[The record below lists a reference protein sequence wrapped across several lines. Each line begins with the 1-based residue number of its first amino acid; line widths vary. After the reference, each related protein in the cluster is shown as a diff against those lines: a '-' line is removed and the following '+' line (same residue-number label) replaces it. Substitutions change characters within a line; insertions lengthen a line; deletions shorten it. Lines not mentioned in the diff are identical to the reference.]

1 MFLKFAKKI
10 FGSANDRFINKLQTQ
25 VDSIN
30 KLEKEYEKLTNQ
42 ELKNKTKDFKA
53 RLKQKESLDTIL
65 IEAFATVREAAKRTL
80 NQRHFDVQLIGGI
93 VLHKGMVAEMKT
105 GEGKTLVST
114 LPAYLNSLENKGV
127 HIVTVNDYLA
137 KRDSEWMGEIYKF
150 LDISVGC
157 ITSGIE
163 DKERNDA
170 YNCDITYGTNNEFG
184 FDYLRDNMK
193 YSKDTLVQKKH
204 NFAIVDEV
212 DNILIDEARTPLIIS
227 GPTEDTSSLYSKIN
241 QFIPQLKDVDYE
253 KDEKSKS
260 VNLTNKGVESIE
272 KILKEQKLLKNNN
285 LFDSEN
291 IVILHHINQ
300 ALRAHKLFEKDTDYI
315 VKNNQVIIIDE
326 FTGRMMEGRRFSE
339 GLHQALEAKES
350 VNIQN
355 ENQTLASTSFQN
367 YFRLYPKLAGMTG
380 TAMTEAPELLDIY
393 NLQVIEIPTNKKCI
407 RIDQDDEIYRTNQE
421 KYNAIVSQIAECKKK
436 NQPVLVGT
444 VSIEKSEEL
453 SKILKK
459 NKIEH
464 KILNAKYHEQE
475 AYIIA
480 QAGQKGSVT
489 IATNMAGRGTDI
501 QLGGNFDMQIKK
513 IEIEDKKKLN
523 EKSVNKIK
531 EEIENAKK
539 TVIEARGLFVLGTE
553 RHESRRID
561 NQLRGRCGRQGDI
574 GESKFYIS
582 LEDDLM
588 RIFGSE
594 KIDSMLKTLG
604 LKEGEAIA
612 HRWINKALEKA
623 QQKVE
628 ARNYDIR
635 KSLLKF
641 DDVMNDQRKV
651 IYNQRTKIMESDD
664 IKDFIKNMKIDTLDN
679 IVLKNIPK
687 DSYFEQWNLS
697 NLEKEIKEIFG
708 IKKDFKKIAKKEGV
722 ADEEIKKIILNE
734 IEKADKDRE
743 KEIGSKNFR
752 TVEKSFLL
760 QIIDHSWKDHLL
772 FLDYLKQGIS
782 LRAYGQKDPLNEYK
796 REAFA
801 LFENM
806 LLNIKRNI
814 SKILSNIQFEQE
826 RERTEEDVYKDQKL
840 EKASDKT
847 PSQFAP
853 DLDQKAK
860 IAAKEFPDEVKKQ
873 ASEAK
878 DENCLLNFYPKNKIP
893 RNTRCNSTGLKY
905 KNCCGKIS

>member
-10 FGSANDRFINKLQTQ
+10 FGSANDRFISKLQKQTE
-25 VDSIN
+25 DIN
-30 KLEKEYEKLTNQ
+30 KLEKDYEKLTNH
-42 ELKNKTKDFKA
+42 ELKNKTKEFKLK
-53 RLKQKESLDTIL
+53 LKQNKTLDSIL

-93 VLHKGMVAEMKT
+93 VLHKGMIAEMKT
-105 GEGKTLVST
+105 GEGKTLAST

-137 KRDSEWMGEIYKF
+137 KRDSEWMGEIYK
-150 LDISVGC
+150 LLGLSVGC
-157 ITSGIE
+157 ITAGIE
-163 DKERNDA
+163 DKERKDA

-193 YSKDTLVQKKH
+193 YSIDTLVQKKH

-227 GPTEDTSSLYSKIN
+227 GPTEDTSNLYLKIN
-241 QFIPQLKDVDYE
+241 QLIPQLKSTEYE

-260 VNLTNKGVESIE
+260 VNLTDKGVEEIE
-272 KILKEQKLLKNNN
+272 KILKEKKLLKNNN

-291 IVILHHINQ
+291 IVVLHHINQ

-315 VKNNQVIIIDE
+315 VRNNQVIIIDE

-393 NLQVIEIPTNKKCI
+393 NLQVIEIPTNEECI
-407 RIDQDDEIYRTNQE
+407 RVDKDDEIYRTNQE
-421 KYNAIVSQIAECKKK
+421 KYKAIVSQIAECVKK

-444 VSIEKSEEL
+444 ISIEKSEEL

-480 QAGQKGSVT
+480 QTGQKGAVT

-501 QLGGNFDMQIKK
+501 QLGGNLDMQIKK
-513 IEIEDKKKLN
+513 IEIEDQKKLN
-523 EKSVNKIK
+523 EKDVNKIK
-531 EEIENAKK
+531 KEIEDAKK
-539 TVIEARGLFVLGTE
+539 IVIGAGGLFVLATE

-582 LEDDLM
+582 LGDDLM

-594 KIDSMLKTLG
+594 KIDSMLKSLG

-651 IYNQRTKIMESDD
+651 IYDQRTKIMESGD
-664 IKDFIKNMKIDTLDN
+664 IKDFIKIMKIDTLDN
-679 IVLKNIPK
+679 IVSKNIPK

-708 IKKDFKKIAKKEGV
+708 IKKDLKKIAKKDGV
-722 ADEEIKKIILNE
+722 ADLEIKKLVLDE
-734 IEKADKDRE
+734 IEKLDKDKE
-743 KEIGSKNFR
+743 KKIGGENLR

-814 SKILSNIQFEQE
+814 SKVLSNIQFEPQNE
-826 RERTEEDVYKDQKL
+826 ESQEDVYKDQKL
-840 EKASDKT
+840 EKEAVPEEEFSG
-847 PSQFAP
+847 A
-853 DLDQKAK
+853 LDIKAK
-860 IAAKEFPDEVKKQ
+860 LAAKQFPEEIKKQ
-873 ASEAK
+873 EAK
-878 DENCLLNFYPKNKIP
+878 DKNCLLNFYPKNKIP
-893 RNTRCNSTGLKY
+893 RNTRCQSTGLKY
-905 KNCCGKIS
+905 KNCCGKVS

>member
-10 FGSANDRFINKLQTQ
+10 FGSANDRFISKLQKQTE
-25 VDSIN
+25 DIN
-30 KLEKEYEKLTNQ
+30 KLEKDYEKLTNH
-42 ELKNKTKDFKA
+42 ELKNKTKEFKLK
-53 RLKQKESLDTIL
+53 LKQNKTLDSIL

-93 VLHKGMVAEMKT
+93 VLHKGMIAEMKT
-105 GEGKTLVST
+105 GEGKTLAST

-137 KRDSEWMGEIYKF
+137 KRDSEWMGEIYK
-150 LDISVGC
+150 LLGLSVGC
-157 ITSGIE
+157 ITAGIE
-163 DKERNDA
+163 DKERKDA

-193 YSKDTLVQKKH
+193 YSIDTLVQKKH

-227 GPTEDTSSLYSKIN
+227 GPTEDTSNLYLKIN
-241 QFIPQLKDVDYE
+241 QLIPQLKSTEYE

-260 VNLTNKGVESIE
+260 VNLTDKGVEEIE
-272 KILKEQKLLKNNN
+272 KILKEKKLLKNNN

-291 IVILHHINQ
+291 IVVLHHINQ

-315 VKNNQVIIIDE
+315 VRNNQVIIIDE

-393 NLQVIEIPTNKKCI
+393 NLQVIEIPTNEECI
-407 RIDQDDEIYRTNQE
+407 RVDKDDEIYRTNQE
-421 KYNAIVSQIAECKKK
+421 KYKAIVSQIAKCVKK

-444 VSIEKSEEL
+444 ISIEKSEEL

-480 QAGQKGSVT
+480 QTGQKGAVT

-501 QLGGNFDMQIKK
+501 QLGGNLDMQIKK
-513 IEIEDKKKLN
+513 IEIEDQKKLN
-523 EKSVNKIK
+523 EKDVNKIK
-531 EEIENAKK
+531 KEIEDAKK
-539 TVIEARGLFVLGTE
+539 IVIGAGGLFVLATE

-582 LEDDLM
+582 LGDDLM

-594 KIDSMLKTLG
+594 KINSMLKSLG

-651 IYNQRTKIMESDD
+651 IYDQRTKIMESGD
-664 IKDFIKNMKIDTLDN
+664 IKDFIKIMKIDTLDN
-679 IVLKNIPK
+679 IVSKNIPK

-708 IKKDFKKIAKKEGV
+708 INKDLKKIAKKDGV
-722 ADEEIKKIILNE
+722 ADLEIKKLILDE
-734 IEKADKDRE
+734 IEKLDKDKE
-743 KEIGSKNFR
+743 KKIGGENLR

-814 SKILSNIQFEQE
+814 SKVLSNIQFEPQNE
-826 RERTEEDVYKDQKL
+826 ESQEDVYKDQKL
-840 EKASDKT
+840 EKEAVPEEEFSG
-847 PSQFAP
+847 A
-853 DLDQKAK
+853 LDIKAK
-860 IAAKEFPDEVKKQ
+860 LAAKQFPEEIKKQ
-873 ASEAK
+873 EAK
-878 DENCLLNFYPKNKIP
+878 DKNCLLNFYPKNKIP
-893 RNTRCNSTGLKY
+893 RNTRCQSTGLKY
-905 KNCCGKIS
+905 KNCCGKVS

>member
-93 VLHKGMVAEMKT
+93 VLHKGMIAEMIT

-272 KILKEQKLLKNNN
+272 KILKEKKLLKNNN

-393 NLQVIEIPTNKKCI
+393 NLQVIEVPTNKICI

-436 NQPVLVGT
+436 INQ
-444 VSIEKSEEL
+444 S
-453 SKILKK
+453 
-459 NKIEH
+459 
-464 KILNAKYHEQE
+464 
-475 AYIIA
+475 
-480 QAGQKGSVT
+480 
-489 IATNMAGRGTDI
+489 
-501 QLGGNFDMQIKK
+501 
-513 IEIEDKKKLN
+513 
-523 EKSVNKIK
+523 
-531 EEIENAKK
+531 
-539 TVIEARGLFVLGTE
+539 
-553 RHESRRID
+553 
-561 NQLRGRCGRQGDI
+561 
-574 GESKFYIS
+574 
-582 LEDDLM
+582 
-588 RIFGSE
+588 
-594 KIDSMLKTLG
+594 
-604 LKEGEAIA
+604 
-612 HRWINKALEKA
+612 
-623 QQKVE
+623 
-628 ARNYDIR
+628 
-635 KSLLKF
+635 
-641 DDVMNDQRKV
+641 
-651 IYNQRTKIMESDD
+651 
-664 IKDFIKNMKIDTLDN
+664 
-679 IVLKNIPK
+679 
-687 DSYFEQWNLS
+687 
-697 NLEKEIKEIFG
+697 
-708 IKKDFKKIAKKEGV
+708 
-722 ADEEIKKIILNE
+722 
-734 IEKADKDRE
+734 
-743 KEIGSKNFR
+743 
-752 TVEKSFLL
+752 
-760 QIIDHSWKDHLL
+760 
-772 FLDYLKQGIS
+772 
-782 LRAYGQKDPLNEYK
+782 
-796 REAFA
+796 
-801 LFENM
+801 
-806 LLNIKRNI
+806 
-814 SKILSNIQFEQE
+814 
-826 RERTEEDVYKDQKL
+826 
-840 EKASDKT
+840 
-847 PSQFAP
+847 
-853 DLDQKAK
+853 
-860 IAAKEFPDEVKKQ
+860 
-873 ASEAK
+873 
-878 DENCLLNFYPKNKIP
+878 
-893 RNTRCNSTGLKY
+893 
-905 KNCCGKIS
+905 

>member
-10 FGSANDRFINKLQTQ
+10 FGSANDRFISKLQKQTE
-25 VDSIN
+25 DIN
-30 KLEKEYEKLTNQ
+30 KLEKDYEKLTNH
-42 ELKNKTKDFKA
+42 ELKNKTKEFKLK
-53 RLKQKESLDTIL
+53 LKQNKTLDSIL

-93 VLHKGMVAEMKT
+93 VLHKGMIAEMKT
-105 GEGKTLVST
+105 GEGKTLAST

-137 KRDSEWMGEIYKF
+137 KRDSEWMGEIYK
-150 LDISVGC
+150 LLGLSVGC
-157 ITSGIE
+157 ITAGIE
-163 DKERNDA
+163 DKERKDA

-193 YSKDTLVQKKH
+193 YSIDTLVQKKH

-227 GPTEDTSSLYSKIN
+227 GPTEDTSNLYLKIN
-241 QFIPQLKDVDYE
+241 QLIPQLKSTEYE

-260 VNLTNKGVESIE
+260 VNLTDKGVEEIE
-272 KILKEQKLLKNNN
+272 KILKEKKLLKNNN

-291 IVILHHINQ
+291 IVVLHHINQ

-315 VKNNQVIIIDE
+315 VRNNQVIIIDE

-393 NLQVIEIPTNKKCI
+393 NLQVIEIPTNEECI
-407 RIDQDDEIYRTNQE
+407 RVDKDDEIYRTNQE
-421 KYNAIVSQIAECKKK
+421 KYKAIVSQIAECVKK

-444 VSIEKSEEL
+444 ISIEKSEEL

-480 QAGQKGSVT
+480 QTGQKGAVT

-501 QLGGNFDMQIKK
+501 QLGGNLDMQIKK
-513 IEIEDKKKLN
+513 LEIEDQKKLN
-523 EKSVNKIK
+523 EKDVNKIK
-531 EEIENAKK
+531 KEIEDAKK
-539 TVIEARGLFVLGTE
+539 IVIGAGGLFVLATE

-594 KIDSMLKTLG
+594 KIDSMLKSLG

-651 IYNQRTKIMESDD
+651 IYDQRTKIMESGD
-664 IKDFIKNMKIDTLDN
+664 IKDFIKIMKIDTLDN
-679 IVLKNIPK
+679 IVSKNIPK

-708 IKKDFKKIAKKEGV
+708 IKKDLKKIAKKDGV
-722 ADEEIKKIILNE
+722 ADLEIKKLVLDE
-734 IEKADKDRE
+734 IEKLDKDKE
-743 KEIGSKNFR
+743 KKIGGENLR

-814 SKILSNIQFEQE
+814 SKVLSNIQFEPQNE
-826 RERTEEDVYKDQKL
+826 ESQEDVYKDQKL
-840 EKASDKT
+840 EKEAVPEEEFSG
-847 PSQFAP
+847 A
-853 DLDQKAK
+853 LDIKAK
-860 IAAKEFPDEVKKQ
+860 LAAKQFPEEIKKQ
-873 ASEAK
+873 EAK
-878 DENCLLNFYPKNKIP
+878 DKNCLLNFYPKNKIP
-893 RNTRCNSTGLKY
+893 RNTRCQSTGLKY
-905 KNCCGKIS
+905 KNCCGKVS

>member
-10 FGSANDRFINKLQTQ
+10 FGSANDRFISKLQKQTE
-25 VDSIN
+25 DIN
-30 KLEKEYEKLTNQ
+30 KLEKDYEKLTNH
-42 ELKNKTKDFKA
+42 ELKNKTKEFKLK
-53 RLKQKESLDTIL
+53 LKQNKTLDSIL

-93 VLHKGMVAEMKT
+93 VLHKGMIAEMKT
-105 GEGKTLVST
+105 GEGKTLAST

-137 KRDSEWMGEIYKF
+137 KRDSEWMGEIYK
-150 LDISVGC
+150 LLGLSVGC
-157 ITSGIE
+157 ITAGIE
-163 DKERNDA
+163 DKERKDA

-193 YSKDTLVQKKH
+193 YSIDTLVQKKH

-227 GPTEDTSSLYSKIN
+227 GPTEDTSNLYLKIN
-241 QFIPQLKDVDYE
+241 QLIPQLKSTEYE

-260 VNLTNKGVESIE
+260 VNLTDKGVEEIE
-272 KILKEQKLLKNNN
+272 KILKEKKLLKNNN

-291 IVILHHINQ
+291 IVVLHHINQ

-315 VKNNQVIIIDE
+315 VRNNQVIIIDE

-393 NLQVIEIPTNKKCI
+393 NLQVIEIPTNEECI
-407 RIDQDDEIYRTNQE
+407 RVDKDDEIYRTNQE
-421 KYNAIVSQIAECKKK
+421 KYKAIVSQIAECVKK

-444 VSIEKSEEL
+444 ISIEKSEEL

-480 QAGQKGSVT
+480 QTGQKGAVT

-501 QLGGNFDMQIKK
+501 QLGGNLDMQIKK
-513 IEIEDKKKLN
+513 IEIEDQKKLN
-523 EKSVNKIK
+523 EKDVNKIK
-531 EEIENAKK
+531 KEIEDAKK
-539 TVIEARGLFVLGTE
+539 IVIGAGGLFVLATE

-582 LEDDLM
+582 LGDDLM

-594 KIDSMLKTLG
+594 KIDSMLKSLG

-651 IYNQRTKIMESDD
+651 IYDQRTKIMESGD
-664 IKDFIKNMKIDTLDN
+664 IKDFIKIMKIDTLDN
-679 IVLKNIPK
+679 IVSKNIPK

-708 IKKDFKKIAKKEGV
+708 INKDLKKIAKKDGV
-722 ADEEIKKIILNE
+722 ADLEIKKLVLDE
-734 IEKADKDRE
+734 IEKLDKDKE
-743 KEIGSKNFR
+743 KKIGGENLR

-814 SKILSNIQFEQE
+814 SKVLSNIQFEPQNE
-826 RERTEEDVYKDQKL
+826 ESQEDVYKDQKL
-840 EKASDKT
+840 EKEAVPEEEFSG
-847 PSQFAP
+847 A
-853 DLDQKAK
+853 LDIKAK
-860 IAAKEFPDEVKKQ
+860 LAAKQFPEEIKKQ
-873 ASEAK
+873 EAK
-878 DENCLLNFYPKNKIP
+878 DKNCLLNFYPKNKIP
-893 RNTRCNSTGLKY
+893 RNTRCQSTGLKY
-905 KNCCGKIS
+905 KNCCGKVS

>member
-10 FGSANDRFINKLQTQ
+10 FGSANDRFISKLQKQTE
-25 VDSIN
+25 DIN
-30 KLEKEYEKLTNQ
+30 KLEKDYEKLTNH
-42 ELKNKTKDFKA
+42 ELKNKTKEFKLK
-53 RLKQKESLDTIL
+53 LKQNKTLDSIL

-93 VLHKGMVAEMKT
+93 VLHKGMIAEMKT
-105 GEGKTLVST
+105 GEGKTLAST

-137 KRDSEWMGEIYKF
+137 KRDSEWMGEIYK
-150 LDISVGC
+150 LLGLSVGC
-157 ITSGIE
+157 ITAGIE
-163 DKERNDA
+163 DKERKDA

-193 YSKDTLVQKKH
+193 YSIDTLVQKKH

-227 GPTEDTSSLYSKIN
+227 GPTEDTSNLYLKIN
-241 QFIPQLKDVDYE
+241 QLIPQLKSTEYE

-260 VNLTNKGVESIE
+260 VNLTDKGVEEIE
-272 KILKEQKLLKNNN
+272 KILKEKKLLKNNN

-291 IVILHHINQ
+291 IVVLHHINQ

-315 VKNNQVIIIDE
+315 VRNNQVIIIDE

-393 NLQVIEIPTNKKCI
+393 NLQVIEIPTNEECI
-407 RIDQDDEIYRTNQE
+407 RVDKDDEIYRTNQE
-421 KYNAIVSQIAECKKK
+421 KYKAIVSQIAECVKK

-444 VSIEKSEEL
+444 ISIEKSEEL

-480 QAGQKGSVT
+480 QTGQKGAVT

-501 QLGGNFDMQIKK
+501 QLGGNLDMQIKK
-513 IEIEDKKKLN
+513 LEIEDQKKLN
-523 EKSVNKIK
+523 EKDVNKIK
-531 EEIENAKK
+531 KEIEDAKK
-539 TVIEARGLFVLGTE
+539 IVIGAGGLFVLATE

-594 KIDSMLKTLG
+594 KINSMLKSLG

-651 IYNQRTKIMESDD
+651 IYDQRTKIMESGD
-664 IKDFIKNMKIDTLDN
+664 IKDFIKIMKIDTLDN
-679 IVLKNIPK
+679 IVSKNIPK

-708 IKKDFKKIAKKEGV
+708 IKKDLKKIAKKDGV
-722 ADEEIKKIILNE
+722 ADLEIKKLILDE
-734 IEKADKDRE
+734 IEKLDKDKE
-743 KEIGSKNFR
+743 KKIGSESFR

-814 SKILSNIQFEQE
+814 SKVLSNIQFEQE
-826 RERTEEDVYKDQKL
+826 SEEMQEDIYKDQKL
-840 EKASDKT
+840 EKNSGEERRSFIT
-847 PSQFAP
+847 G
-853 DLDQKAK
+853 LDVKAK
-860 IAAKEFPDEVKKQ
+860 LAAQQFPEEVKKK
-873 ASEAK
+873 EAK
-878 DENCLLNFYPKNKIP
+878 DKNCLLNFYPRNKIP
-893 RNTRCNSTGLKY
+893 RNTRCQSTGLKF
-905 KNCCGKIS
+905 KICCGKVS

>member
-10 FGSANDRFINKLQTQ
+10 FGSANDRFISKLQKQTE
-25 VDSIN
+25 DIN
-30 KLEKEYEKLTNQ
+30 KLEKDYEKLTNH
-42 ELKNKTKDFKA
+42 ELKNKTKEFKLK
-53 RLKQKESLDTIL
+53 LKQNKTLDSIL

-93 VLHKGMVAEMKT
+93 VLHKGMIAEMKT
-105 GEGKTLVST
+105 GEGKTLAST

-137 KRDSEWMGEIYKF
+137 KRDSEWMGEIYK
-150 LDISVGC
+150 LLGLSVGC
-157 ITSGIE
+157 ITAGIE
-163 DKERNDA
+163 DKERKDA

-193 YSKDTLVQKKH
+193 YSIDTLVQKKH

-227 GPTEDTSSLYSKIN
+227 GPTEDTSNLYLKIN
-241 QFIPQLKDVDYE
+241 QLIPQLKSTEYE

-260 VNLTNKGVESIE
+260 VNLTDKGVEEIE
-272 KILKEQKLLKNNN
+272 KILKEKKLLKNNN

-291 IVILHHINQ
+291 IVVLHHINQ

-315 VKNNQVIIIDE
+315 VRNNQVIIIDE

-393 NLQVIEIPTNKKCI
+393 NLQVIEIPTNEECI
-407 RIDQDDEIYRTNQE
+407 RVDKDDEIYRTNQE
-421 KYNAIVSQIAECKKK
+421 KYKAIVSQIAECVKK

-444 VSIEKSEEL
+444 ISIEKSEEL

-480 QAGQKGSVT
+480 QTGQKGAVT

-501 QLGGNFDMQIKK
+501 QLGGNLDMQIKK
-513 IEIEDKKKLN
+513 IEIEDQKKLN
-523 EKSVNKIK
+523 EKDVNKIK
-531 EEIENAKK
+531 KEIEDAKK
-539 TVIEARGLFVLGTE
+539 IVIGAGGLFVLATE

-582 LEDDLM
+582 LGDDLM
-588 RIFGSE
+588 RIFCSE
-594 KIDSMLKTLG
+594 KIDSMLKSLG

-651 IYNQRTKIMESDD
+651 IYDQRTKIMESGD
-664 IKDFIKNMKIDTLDN
+664 IKDFIKIMKIDTLDN
-679 IVLKNIPK
+679 IVSKNIPK

-708 IKKDFKKIAKKEGV
+708 IKKDLKKIAKKDGV
-722 ADEEIKKIILNE
+722 ADLEIKKLILDE
-734 IEKADKDRE
+734 IEKLDKDKE
-743 KEIGSKNFR
+743 KKIGSENLR

-814 SKILSNIQFEQE
+814 SKVLSNIQFEPQNE
-826 RERTEEDVYKDQKL
+826 ESQEDVYKDQKL
-840 EKASDKT
+840 EKEAVPEEEFSG
-847 PSQFAP
+847 A
-853 DLDQKAK
+853 LDIKAK
-860 IAAKEFPDEVKKQ
+860 LAAKQFPEEIKKQ
-873 ASEAK
+873 EAK
-878 DENCLLNFYPKNKIP
+878 DKNCLLNFYPKNKIP
-893 RNTRCNSTGLKY
+893 RNTRCQSTGLKY
-905 KNCCGKIS
+905 KNCCGKVS

>member
-10 FGSANDRFINKLQTQ
+10 FGSANDRFISKLQKQTE
-25 VDSIN
+25 DIN
-30 KLEKEYEKLTNQ
+30 KLEKDYEKLTNH
-42 ELKNKTKDFKA
+42 ELKNKTKEFKLK
-53 RLKQKESLDTIL
+53 LKQNKTLDSIL

-93 VLHKGMVAEMKT
+93 VLHKGMIAEMKT
-105 GEGKTLVST
+105 GEGKTLAST

-137 KRDSEWMGEIYKF
+137 KRDSEWMGEIYK
-150 LDISVGC
+150 LLGLSVGC
-157 ITSGIE
+157 ITAGIE
-163 DKERNDA
+163 DKERKDA

-193 YSKDTLVQKKH
+193 YSIDTLVQKKH

-227 GPTEDTSSLYSKIN
+227 GPTEDTSNLYLKIN
-241 QFIPQLKDVDYE
+241 QLIPQLKSTEYE

-260 VNLTNKGVESIE
+260 VNLTDKGVEEIE
-272 KILKEQKLLKNNN
+272 KILKEKKLLKNNN

-291 IVILHHINQ
+291 IVVLHHINQ

-315 VKNNQVIIIDE
+315 VRNNQVIIIDE

-393 NLQVIEIPTNKKCI
+393 NLQVIEIPTNEECI
-407 RIDQDDEIYRTNQE
+407 RVDKDDEIYRTNQE
-421 KYNAIVSQIAECKKK
+421 KYKAIVSQIAECVKK

-444 VSIEKSEEL
+444 ISIEKSEEL

-480 QAGQKGSVT
+480 QTGQKGAVT

-501 QLGGNFDMQIKK
+501 QLGGNLDMQIKK
-513 IEIEDKKKLN
+513 IEIEDQKKLN
-523 EKSVNKIK
+523 EKDVNKIK
-531 EEIENAKK
+531 KEIEDAKK
-539 TVIEARGLFVLGTE
+539 IVIGAGGLFVLATE

-582 LEDDLM
+582 LGDDLM

-594 KIDSMLKTLG
+594 KINSMLKSLG

-651 IYNQRTKIMESDD
+651 IYDQRTKIMESGD
-664 IKDFIKNMKIDTLDN
+664 IKDFIKIMKIDTLDN
-679 IVLKNIPK
+679 IVSKNIPK

-708 IKKDFKKIAKKEGV
+708 INKDLKKIAKKDGV
-722 ADEEIKKIILNE
+722 ADLEIKKLILDE
-734 IEKADKDRE
+734 IEKLDKDKE
-743 KEIGSKNFR
+743 KKIGGENLR

-814 SKILSNIQFEQE
+814 SKVLSNIQFEPQNE
-826 RERTEEDVYKDQKL
+826 ESQEDVYKDQKL
-840 EKASDKT
+840 EKEAVPEEEFSG
-847 PSQFAP
+847 A
-853 DLDQKAK
+853 LDIKAK
-860 IAAKEFPDEVKKQ
+860 LAAKQFPEEIKKQ
-873 ASEAK
+873 EAK
-878 DENCLLNFYPKNKIP
+878 DKNCLLNFYPKNKIP
-893 RNTRCNSTGLKY
+893 RNTRCQSTGLKFKY
-905 KNCCGKIS
+905 CCGKVS

>member
-10 FGSANDRFINKLQTQ
+10 FGSANDRFISKLQKQTE
-25 VDSIN
+25 DIN
-30 KLEKEYEKLTNQ
+30 KLEKDYEKLTNH
-42 ELKNKTKDFKA
+42 ELKNKTKEFKLK
-53 RLKQKESLDTIL
+53 LKQNKTLDSIL

-93 VLHKGMVAEMKT
+93 VLHKGMIAEMKT
-105 GEGKTLVST
+105 GEGKTLAST

-137 KRDSEWMGEIYKF
+137 KRDSEWMGEIYK
-150 LDISVGC
+150 LLGLSVGC
-157 ITSGIE
+157 ITAGIE
-163 DKERNDA
+163 DKERKDA

-193 YSKDTLVQKKH
+193 YSIDTLVQKKH

-227 GPTEDTSSLYSKIN
+227 GPTEDTSNLYLKIN
-241 QFIPQLKDVDYE
+241 QLIPQLKSTEYE

-260 VNLTNKGVESIE
+260 VNLTDKGVEEIE
-272 KILKEQKLLKNNN
+272 KILKEKKLLKNNN

-291 IVILHHINQ
+291 IVVLHHINQ

-315 VKNNQVIIIDE
+315 VRNNQVIIIDE

-393 NLQVIEIPTNKKCI
+393 NLQVIEIPTNEECI
-407 RIDQDDEIYRTNQE
+407 RVDKDDEIYRTNQE
-421 KYNAIVSQIAECKKK
+421 KYKAIVSQIAECVKK

-444 VSIEKSEEL
+444 ISIEKSEEL

-480 QAGQKGSVT
+480 QTGQKGAVT

-501 QLGGNFDMQIKK
+501 QLGGNLDMQIKK
-513 IEIEDKKKLN
+513 IEIEDQKKLN
-523 EKSVNKIK
+523 EKDVNKIK
-531 EEIENAKK
+531 KEIEDAKK
-539 TVIEARGLFVLGTE
+539 IVIGAGGLFVLATE

-582 LEDDLM
+582 LGDDLM

-594 KIDSMLKTLG
+594 KIDSMLKSLG

-651 IYNQRTKIMESDD
+651 IYDQRTKIMESGD
-664 IKDFIKNMKIDTLDN
+664 IKDFIKIMKIDTLDN
-679 IVLKNIPK
+679 IVSKNIPK

-708 IKKDFKKIAKKEGV
+708 IKKDLKKIAKKDGV
-722 ADEEIKKIILNE
+722 ADLEIKKLILDE
-734 IEKADKDRE
+734 IEKLDKDKE
-743 KEIGSKNFR
+743 KKIGSENFR

-814 SKILSNIQFEQE
+814 SKVLSNIQFEPQNE
-826 RERTEEDVYKDQKL
+826 ESQEDVYKDQKL
-840 EKASDKT
+840 EKEAVPEEEFSG
-847 PSQFAP
+847 A
-853 DLDQKAK
+853 LDIKAK
-860 IAAKEFPDEVKKQ
+860 LAAKQFPEEIKKQ
-873 ASEAK
+873 EAK
-878 DENCLLNFYPKNKIP
+878 DKNCLLNFYPKNKIP
-893 RNTRCNSTGLKY
+893 RNTRCQSTGLKY
-905 KNCCGKIS
+905 KNCCGKVS

>member
-10 FGSANDRFINKLQTQ
+10 FGSANDRFISKLQKQ
-25 VDSIN
+25 VDEIN
-30 KLEKEYEKLTNQ
+30 KLEKNYEKLTSQ
-42 ELKNKTKDFKA
+42 QLKNKTKEFKL
-53 RLKQKESLDTIL
+53 RLKQKDTLDTIL

-80 NQRHFDVQLIGGI
+80 KQRHFDVQLVGGI
-93 VLHKGMVAEMKT
+93 VLHKGMIAEMKT

-114 LPAYLNSLENKGV
+114 LPAYLNSLEDKGV

-150 LDISVGC
+150 LGLSVGC
-157 ITSGIE
+157 ITAGIE
-163 DKERNDA
+163 DNERKNA
-170 YNCDITYGTNNEFG
+170 YKCDITYGTNNEFG

-204 NFAIVDEV
+204 NFGIVDEV

-227 GPTEDTSSLYSKIN
+227 GPTQDTSSLYSEIN
-241 QFIPQLKDVDYE
+241 KLIPQLKDVDFE

-260 VNLTNKGVESIE
+260 VNLTDKGIEIIE
-272 KILKEQKLLKNNN
+272 KILKEKKLLKNNN

-291 IVILHHINQ
+291 IVLLHHINQ

-315 VKNNQVIIIDE
+315 VRNDQVIIIDE

-393 NLQVIEIPTNKKCI
+393 KLQVIEIPTNKECI
-407 RIDQDDEIYRTNQE
+407 RVDQDDEIYRTKQE
-421 KYNAIVSQIAECKKK
+421 KYNAIVSQIAKCKKK

-480 QAGQKGSVT
+480 QAGQKGAVT

-501 QLGGNFDMQIKK
+501 QLGGNLDMQIKK
-513 IEIEDKKKLN
+513 IEAEDEKKLS
-523 EKSVNKIK
+523 EKKTNQIK
-531 EEIENAKK
+531 EDIENAKK
-539 TVIEARGLFVLGTE
+539 IIIEAGGLFVLGTE

-612 HRWINKALEKA
+612 HKWINKALEKA

-635 KSLLKF
+635 KSLLRF

-651 IYNQRTKIMESDD
+651 IYNQRTKVMESED
-664 IKDFIKNMKIDTLDN
+664 IKSFINNMKKDTLDN
-679 IVLKNIPK
+679 IVSKNIPK
-687 DSYFEQWNLS
+687 DTYFEQWNLI

-708 IKKDFKKIAKKEGV
+708 VKKDLKKIAKKEGV
-722 ADEEIKKIILNE
+722 ADQEIKKLILDE
-734 IEKADKDRE
+734 IEKSDKERE
-743 KEIGSKNFR
+743 KKIGSENFR

-796 REAFA
+796 REAFE

-814 SKILSNIQFEQE
+814 SKVLSNIQFEQE
-826 RERTEEDVYKDQKL
+826 NEKSQEDVYRDQKL
-840 EKASDKT
+840 EKNSSEEKR
-847 PSQFAP
+847 PFVSG
-853 DLDQKAK
+853 LDVKAK
-860 IAAKEFPDEVKKQ
+860 LAAEQFPKEIKKK
-873 ASEAK
+873 EAK
-878 DENCLLNFYPKNKIP
+878 DKNCLLNFYPKNKIP
-893 RNTRCNSTGLKY
+893 RNTRCQSTGLKF
-905 KNCCGKIS
+905 KNCCGKVS

>member
-10 FGSANDRFINKLQTQ
+10 FGSANDRFISKLQKQTE
-25 VDSIN
+25 DIN
-30 KLEKEYEKLTNQ
+30 KLEKDYEKLTNH
-42 ELKNKTKDFKA
+42 ELKNKTKEFKLK
-53 RLKQKESLDTIL
+53 LKQNKTLDSIL

-93 VLHKGMVAEMKT
+93 VLHKGMIAEMKT
-105 GEGKTLVST
+105 GEGKTLAST

-137 KRDSEWMGEIYKF
+137 KRDSEWMGEIYK
-150 LDISVGC
+150 LLGLSVGC
-157 ITSGIE
+157 ITAGIE
-163 DKERNDA
+163 DKERKDA

-193 YSKDTLVQKKH
+193 YSIDTLVQKKH

-227 GPTEDTSSLYSKIN
+227 GPTEDTSNLYLKIN
-241 QFIPQLKDVDYE
+241 QLIPQLKSTEYE

-260 VNLTNKGVESIE
+260 VNLTDKGVEEIE
-272 KILKEQKLLKNNN
+272 KILKEKKLLKNNN

-291 IVILHHINQ
+291 IVVLHHINQ

-315 VKNNQVIIIDE
+315 VRNNQVIIIDE

-393 NLQVIEIPTNKKCI
+393 NLQVIEIPTNEECI
-407 RIDQDDEIYRTNQE
+407 RVDKDDEIYRTNQE
-421 KYNAIVSQIAECKKK
+421 KYKAIVSQIAECVKK

-444 VSIEKSEEL
+444 ISIEKSEEL

-480 QAGQKGSVT
+480 QTGQKGAVT

-501 QLGGNFDMQIKK
+501 QLGGNLDMQIKK
-513 IEIEDKKKLN
+513 LEIEDQKKLN
-523 EKSVNKIK
+523 EKDVNKIK
-531 EEIENAKK
+531 KEIEDAKK
-539 TVIEARGLFVLGTE
+539 IVIGAGGLFVLATE

-594 KIDSMLKTLG
+594 KINSMLKSLG

-651 IYNQRTKIMESDD
+651 IYDQRTKIMESGD
-664 IKDFIKNMKIDTLDN
+664 IKDFIKIMKIDTIDN
-679 IVLKNIPK
+679 IVSKNIPK

-708 IKKDFKKIAKKEGV
+708 IKKDLKKIAKKDGV
-722 ADEEIKKIILNE
+722 ADLEIKKLILDE
-734 IEKADKDRE
+734 IEKLDKDKE
-743 KEIGSKNFR
+743 KKIGSESFR

-814 SKILSNIQFEQE
+814 SKVLSNIQFEPQNE
-826 RERTEEDVYKDQKL
+826 ESQEDVYKNQKL
-840 EKASDKT
+840 EKEAVPEEEFSG
-847 PSQFAP
+847 A
-853 DLDQKAK
+853 LDIKAK
-860 IAAKEFPDEVKKQ
+860 LAAKQFPEEIKKQ
-873 ASEAK
+873 EAK
-878 DENCLLNFYPKNKIP
+878 DKNCLLNFYPKNKIP
-893 RNTRCNSTGLKY
+893 RNTRCQSTGLKY
-905 KNCCGKIS
+905 KNCCGKVS

>member
-10 FGSANDRFINKLQTQ
+10 FGSANDRFIGKLQKQ
-25 VDSIN
+25 VEDIN
-30 KLEKEYEKLTNQ
+30 KLEKSYEKLTDQ
-42 ELKNKTKDFKA
+42 QLKNKTKEFKS
-53 RLKQKESLDTIL
+53 RIKQKETLDSIL

-80 NQRHFDVQLIGGI
+80 KQRHFDVQLIGGI
-93 VLHKGMVAEMKT
+93 VLHKGMIAEMKT

-114 LPAYLNSLENKGV
+114 LPAYLNSLEDKGV

-137 KRDSEWMGEIYKF
+137 KRDSEWMGMVYKF
-150 LDISVGC
+150 LGLSVGC
-157 ITSGIE
+157 ITGGIE
-163 DKERNDA
+163 EKERKEA

-193 YSKDTLVQKKH
+193 YSKDTLVQRKH
-204 NFAIVDEV
+204 SFAIVDEV

-227 GPTEDTSSLYSKIN
+227 GPTEDTSSLYQEIN
-241 QFIPQLKDVDYE
+241 QFVPQLKE
-253 KDEKSKS
+253 NEFEIDEKSKS
-260 VNLTNKGVESIE
+260 INLTDKGVEKVE
-272 KILKEQKLLKNNN
+272 NILKEKKLLKNNN

-291 IVILHHINQ
+291 IVVLHHINQ
-300 ALRAHKLFEKDTDYI
+300 ALRAHRLFEKDTDYI
-315 VKNNQVIIIDE
+315 VKNDQVIIIDE

-350 VNIQN
+350 VSIQN

-367 YFRLYPKLAGMTG
+367 YFRLYSKLSGMTG

-393 NLQVIEIPTNKKCI
+393 NLQVIEIPTNKECV
-407 RIDQDDEIYRTNQE
+407 RVDQDDEIYRTNQE
-421 KYNAIVSQIAECKKK
+421 KYNAIVAQIAKCKKK

-444 VSIEKSEEL
+444 ISIEKSEEL

-459 NKIEH
+459 QKIEH

-480 QAGQKGSVT
+480 QAGQKGAVT

-501 QLGGNFDMQIKK
+501 QLGGNFDMQIKR
-513 IEIEDKKKLN
+513 IEIENKKKLDQ
-523 EKSVNKIK
+523 KKINQIK
-531 EEIENAKK
+531 KDIEDAKK
-539 TVIEARGLFVLGTE
+539 VVINAGGLFVLGTE

-582 LEDDLM
+582 LQDDLM

-594 KIDSMLKTLG
+594 KINSMLKTLG

-623 QQKVE
+623 QEKVE

-651 IYNQRTKIMESDD
+651 IYNQRTKVMESKD
-664 IKDFIKNMKIDTLDN
+664 IKDFIKNMKIDTLNN
-679 IVLKNIPK
+679 IIEKNIPK
-687 DSYFEQWNLS
+687 DTYFEQWNLI
-697 NLEKEIKEIFG
+697 NLEKEVKEIFG
-708 IKKDFKKIAKKEGV
+708 IKKDLQKIAKKEGV
-722 ADEEIKKIILNE
+722 ADEEIKNLILNE
-734 IEKADKDRE
+734 IEKSEKEKE
-743 KEIGSKNFR
+743 KEIGSEHFR

-772 FLDYLKQGIS
+772 FLDYMKQGIS

-796 REAFA
+796 REAFD

-806 LLNIKRNI
+806 LVNIKRNI
-814 SKILSNIQFEQE
+814 TKVLSNIQFEQE
-826 RERTEEDVYKDQKL
+826 NEEPQEDVYKDQKL
-840 EKASDKT
+840 EKNSEEKATILSEDFVK
-847 PSQFAP
+847 PSHQRA
-853 DLDQKAK
+853 Q
-860 IAAKEFPDEVKKQ
+860 IAANEFPDQVKKQ
-873 ASEAK
+873 KGK
-878 DENCLLNFYPKNKIP
+878 DRKCLLNLYPKQKIP
-893 RNTRCNSTGLKY
+893 PSPFD
-905 KNCCGKIS
+905 

>member
-10 FGSANDRFINKLQTQ
+10 FGSANDRFISKLQKQ
-25 VDSIN
+25 VDEIN
-30 KLEKEYEKLTNQ
+30 KLEKNFEKLSDK
-42 ELKNKTKDFKA
+42 ELKNKTKEFKS
-53 RLKQKESLDTIL
+53 RLDKKESLDSLL
-65 IEAFATVREAAKRTL
+65 IEAFATVREASKRTL
-80 NQRHFDVQLIGGI
+80 KQRHFDVQLIGGM

-105 GEGKTLVST
+105 GEGKTLVAT
-114 LPAYLNSLENKGV
+114 LPAYLNSLGNKGV

-150 LDISVGC
+150 LGLTVSC
-157 ITSGIE
+157 ITGGLDDE
-163 DKERNDA
+163 ERKKA
-170 YNCDITYGTNNEFG
+170 YECDITYGTNNEFG

-193 YSKDTLVQKKH
+193 YSKDTLVQKKQ

-227 GPTEDTSSLYSKIN
+227 GPTEDTSSLYSEIN
-241 QFIPQLKDVDYE
+241 QLIPRLKDDEIE

-260 VNLTNKGVESIE
+260 VNLNDKGVVVIE
-272 KILKEQKLLKNNN
+272 KILKEKKLLKNNN

-291 IVILHHINQ
+291 IVVLHHVNQ

-315 VKNNQVIIIDE
+315 VKNDQVIIIDE

-339 GLHQALEAKES
+339 GLHHALEAKES
-350 VNIQN
+350 VSIQN

-367 YFRLYPKLAGMTG
+367 YFRLYTKLSGMTG

-393 NLQVIEIPTNKKCI
+393 NLQVIEIPTNEKCI
-407 RIDQDDEIYRTNQE
+407 RDDKDDEIYRTNVE
-421 KYNAIVSQIAECKKK
+421 KYNAIVSQIAECRKK

-444 VSIEKSEEL
+444 ISIEKSEEL

-459 NKIEH
+459 NSIEH

-480 QAGQKGSVT
+480 QAGQKGAVT

-501 QLGGNFDMQIKK
+501 QLGGNLDMQIKK
-513 IEIEDKKKLN
+513 LEIENKKKLDKKKIN
-523 EKSVNKIK
+523 Q
-531 EEIENAKK
+531 IENEIKAAKK
-539 TVIEARGLFVLGTE
+539 VVINAGGLFVLGTE

-604 LKEGEAIA
+604 LKDGEAIA

-651 IYNQRTKIMESDD
+651 VYSQRTKIMESED
-664 IKDFIKNMKIDTLDN
+664 IKDFIKSMKMDTLNN
-679 IVLKNIPK
+679 IISKNIPK
-687 DSYFEQWNLS
+687 DSYYEQWNLT
-697 NLEKEIKEIFG
+697 NLEKEVGEIFG
-708 IKKDFKKIAKKEGV
+708 VKKDLKGIDKKEGV
-722 ADEEIKKIILNE
+722 ADEAFKKLILNE
-734 IEKADKDRE
+734 IEKSDLSRE
-743 KEIGSKNFR
+743 KKIGKENVRS
-752 TVEKSFLL
+752 VEKSFLL
-760 QIIDHSWKDHLL
+760 QIIDHAWKDHLL
-772 FLDYLKQGIS
+772 FLDYMKQGIS

-796 REAFA
+796 REAFE

-806 LLNIKRNI
+806 LINIKRHI
-814 SKILSNIQFEQE
+814 SRVLSNIHFE
-826 RERTEEDVYKDQKL
+826 EENKQPDEEVYKDQKL
-840 EKASDKT
+840 EKRNT
-847 PSQFAP
+847 TT
-853 DLDQKAK
+853 
-860 IAAKEFPDEVKKQ
+860 I
-873 ASEAK
+873 
-878 DENCLLNFYPKNKIP
+878 KNLKIP
-893 RNTRCNSTGLKY
+893 RNSPCSCGSGKKY
-905 KNCCGKIS
+905 KHCCGKI

>member
-10 FGSANDRFINKLQTQ
+10 FGSANDRFISKLQSQ

-53 RLKQKESLDTIL
+53 RLKEKETLDTIL

-157 ITSGIE
+157 ITSGVE
-163 DKERNDA
+163 DKERKDA

-193 YSKDTLVQKKH
+193 YTKDTLVQKKH
-204 NFAIVDEV
+204 NFAIIDEV

-227 GPTEDTSSLYSKIN
+227 GPTEDTSSLYLKIN

-260 VNLTNKGVESIE
+260 VNLTDKGVESIE
-272 KILKEQKLLKNNN
+272 KILKEKKLLKNNN

-315 VKNNQVIIIDE
+315 VKNNQVIVIDE

-350 VNIQN
+350 VKIQN

-393 NLQVIEIPTNKKCI
+393 NLQVIEIPTNKTCI
-407 RIDQDDEIYRTNQE
+407 RVDQDDEIYRTNQE

-501 QLGGNFDMQIKK
+501 QLGGNFDMQVKK

-523 EKSVNKIK
+523 EKSINKIK

-651 IYNQRTKIMESDD
+651 IYNQRTKIMESND

-687 DSYFEQWNLS
+687 DSYFEQWDLL

-826 RERTEEDVYKDQKL
+826 NQRMEEDVYKNQKL
-840 EKASDKT
+840 EKASDET

-878 DENCLLNFYPKNKIP
+878 DKKCLLNFYPKNKIP
-893 RNTRCNSTGLKY
+893 RNTRCESTGLKY

>member
-1 MFLKFAKKI
+1 MFLKIAKKL
-10 FGSANDRFINKLQTQ
+10 FGSANDRFISKLNKQ
-25 VDSIN
+25 VESIN
-30 KLEKEYEKLTNQ
+30 KLEKEYEKLNNI
-42 ELKNKTKDFKA
+42 ELKNKTKEFKS
-53 RLKQKESLDTIL
+53 RIKNKENLDSIL
-65 IEAFATVREAAKRTL
+65 IEAFATVREASKRTL
-80 NQRHFDVQLIGGI
+80 KQRHYDVQLIGGI
-93 VLHKGMVAEMKT
+93 VLHKGMISEMKT

-114 LPAYLNSLENKGV
+114 LPAYLNSLEGKGV

-137 KRDSEWMGEIYKF
+137 KRDSEWMGKIYNF
-150 LDISVGC
+150 LGLSVGC
-157 ITSGIE
+157 ITAGVD
-163 DKERNDA
+163 DKERKNA

-193 YSKDTLVQKKH
+193 YSKDVLVQKPH
-204 NFAIVDEV
+204 NFAIIDEV

-227 GPTEDTSSLYSKIN
+227 GPTQDTSNLYTEIN
-241 QFIPQLKDVDYE
+241 QFIPLLKNDDFE
-253 KDEKSKS
+253 RDEKSKNI
-260 VNLTNKGVESIE
+260 NLTDKGVGVIE
-272 KILKEQKLLKNNN
+272 KILNEKKILKNNN

-291 IVILHHINQ
+291 IVTLHHVNQ

-315 VKNNQVIIIDE
+315 VKNNQIIIIDE
-326 FTGRMMEGRRFSE
+326 FTGRMMEGRRFSD

-350 VNIQN
+350 VEIQN

-367 YFRLYPKLAGMTG
+367 YFRLYPKLSGMTG
-380 TAMTEAPELLDIY
+380 TAMTEASELLDIY
-393 NLQVIEIPTNKKCI
+393 NIEVIEIPTNKDCI
-407 RIDQDDEIYRTNQE
+407 RIDRDDEIYRTNDE
-421 KYNAIVSQIAECKKK
+421 KYNAIVSQIIECKKK
-436 NQPVLVGT
+436 EQPVLVGT
-444 VSIEKSEEL
+444 VSIEKSEKL

-459 NKIEH
+459 KKISH

-480 QAGQKGSVT
+480 QAGQKSAVT

-501 QLGGNFDMQIKK
+501 QLGGNLEMQIEKISSENKK
-513 IEIEDKKKLN
+513 ELT
-523 EKSVNKIK
+523 EKQINKIK
-531 EEIENAKK
+531 EEIEKAKEV
-539 TVIEARGLFVLGTE
+539 VIKAGGLFVLGTE

-651 IYNQRTKIMESDD
+651 IYSQRTKIMES
-664 IKDFIKNMKIDTLDN
+664 KEVKSFINNMKKDTLEE
-679 IVLKNIPK
+679 IVSKNIPK
-687 DSYFEQWNLS
+687 DTYYEQWNLA
-697 NLEKEIKEIFG
+697 NLENEIKEIFG
-708 IKKDFKKIAKKEGV
+708 IKKDLKSIAKKEGV
-722 ADEEIKKIILNE
+722 ADQEIKNIILSE
-734 IEKADKDRE
+734 IEKSEKDKE
-743 KEIGSKNFR
+743 KDIGSENFR

-760 QIIDHSWKDHLL
+760 QIIDHSWKEHLL

-796 REAFA
+796 KEAFV

-806 LLNIKRNI
+806 LSNIKRNI
-814 SKILSNIQFEQE
+814 SKVLSNIQFEAE
-826 RERTEEDVYKDQKL
+826 NKEATEDVYKNQQI
-840 EKASDKT
+840 ERTNEENSG
-847 PSQFAP
+847 QFSS
-853 DLDQKAK
+853 DLDAKAK
-860 IAAKEFPDEVKKQ
+860 FATKQFPNEVKKQ
-873 ASEAK
+873 KAK
-878 DENCLLNFYPKNKIP
+878 DKNCLLNFYLKHKIP
-893 RNTRCNSTGLKY
+893 RNTRCKSSGLKY
-905 KNCCGKIS
+905 KNCCGKIT

>member
-10 FGSANDRFINKLQTQ
+10 FGSANDRFISKLQKQ
-25 VDSIN
+25 VDEIN
-30 KLEKEYEKLTNQ
+30 KLEKKFEKLTNQ
-42 ELKNKTKDFKA
+42 QLKNKTKDFKL
-53 RLKQKESLDTIL
+53 RLKQKDTLDSIL

-80 NQRHFDVQLIGGI
+80 KQRHFDVQLIGGI
-93 VLHKGMVAEMKT
+93 VLHKGMIAEMKT

-114 LPAYLNSLENKGV
+114 LPAYLNSLEDKGV

-150 LDISVGC
+150 LGLSVGC
-157 ITSGIE
+157 ITAGIE
-163 DKERNDA
+163 DNERKNA
-170 YNCDITYGTNNEFG
+170 YKCDITYGTNNEFG

-227 GPTEDTSSLYSKIN
+227 GPTEDTSTLYSEIN
-241 QFIPQLKDVDYE
+241 QFIPQLKDIDFE

-260 VNLTNKGVESIE
+260 VNLTDKGVETIE
-272 KILKEQKLLKNNN
+272 KILKGKKLLKNNN

-291 IVILHHINQ
+291 IVLLHHINQ

-315 VKNNQVIIIDE
+315 VRNDQVIIIDE

-367 YFRLYPKLAGMTG
+367 YFRLYPKLSGMTG

-393 NLQVIEIPTNKKCI
+393 NLQVIEIPTNKECI
-407 RIDQDDEIYRTNQE
+407 RVDQDDEIYRTKEE
-421 KYNAIVSQIAECKKK
+421 KYNAIVSQITKCKKK

-480 QAGQKGSVT
+480 QAGQKGAVT

-501 QLGGNFDMQIKK
+501 QLGGNLDMQIKK
-513 IEIEDKKKLN
+513 IEAEDEKKISEKKNNQIKKDIED
-523 EKSVNKIK
+523 
-531 EEIENAKK
+531 AKK
-539 TVIEARGLFVLGTE
+539 IVIEAGGLFVLGTE

-588 RIFGSE
+588 RIFGS
-594 KIDSMLKTLG
+594 
-604 LKEGEAIA
+604 
-612 HRWINKALEKA
+612 
-623 QQKVE
+623 
-628 ARNYDIR
+628 
-635 KSLLKF
+635 
-641 DDVMNDQRKV
+641 
-651 IYNQRTKIMESDD
+651 
-664 IKDFIKNMKIDTLDN
+664 
-679 IVLKNIPK
+679 
-687 DSYFEQWNLS
+687 
-697 NLEKEIKEIFG
+697 
-708 IKKDFKKIAKKEGV
+708 
-722 ADEEIKKIILNE
+722 
-734 IEKADKDRE
+734 
-743 KEIGSKNFR
+743 
-752 TVEKSFLL
+752 
-760 QIIDHSWKDHLL
+760 
-772 FLDYLKQGIS
+772 
-782 LRAYGQKDPLNEYK
+782 
-796 REAFA
+796 
-801 LFENM
+801 
-806 LLNIKRNI
+806 
-814 SKILSNIQFEQE
+814 
-826 RERTEEDVYKDQKL
+826 
-840 EKASDKT
+840 
-847 PSQFAP
+847 
-853 DLDQKAK
+853 
-860 IAAKEFPDEVKKQ
+860 
-873 ASEAK
+873 
-878 DENCLLNFYPKNKIP
+878 
-893 RNTRCNSTGLKY
+893 
-905 KNCCGKIS
+905 

>member
-10 FGSANDRFINKLQTQ
+10 FGSANDRFISKLQKQTE
-25 VDSIN
+25 DIN
-30 KLEKEYEKLTNQ
+30 KLEKDYEKLTNH
-42 ELKNKTKDFKA
+42 ELKNKTKEFKLK
-53 RLKQKESLDTIL
+53 LKQNKTLDSIL

-93 VLHKGMVAEMKT
+93 VLHKGMIAEMKT
-105 GEGKTLVST
+105 GEGKTLAST

-137 KRDSEWMGEIYKF
+137 KRDSEWMGEIYK
-150 LDISVGC
+150 LLGLSVGC
-157 ITSGIE
+157 ITAGID
-163 DKERNDA
+163 DKERKDA

-193 YSKDTLVQKKH
+193 YSIDTLVQKKH

-227 GPTEDTSSLYSKIN
+227 GPTEDTSNLYLKIN
-241 QFIPQLKDVDYE
+241 QLIPQLKSTEYE

-260 VNLTNKGVESIE
+260 VNLTDKGVEEIE
-272 KILKEQKLLKNNN
+272 KILKEKKLLKNNN

-291 IVILHHINQ
+291 IVVLHHINQ

-315 VKNNQVIIIDE
+315 VRNNQVIIIDE

-393 NLQVIEIPTNKKCI
+393 NLQVIEIPTNEECI
-407 RIDQDDEIYRTNQE
+407 RVDKDDEIYRTNQE
-421 KYNAIVSQIAECKKK
+421 KYKAIVSQIAECVKK

-444 VSIEKSEEL
+444 ISIEKSEEL

-480 QAGQKGSVT
+480 QTGQKGAVT

-501 QLGGNFDMQIKK
+501 QLGGNLDMQIKK
-513 IEIEDKKKLN
+513 IEIEDQKKLN
-523 EKSVNKIK
+523 EKDVNKIK
-531 EEIENAKK
+531 KEIEDAKK
-539 TVIEARGLFVLGTE
+539 IVIGAGGLFVLATE

-582 LEDDLM
+582 LGDDLM

-594 KIDSMLKTLG
+594 KIDSMLKSLG

-651 IYNQRTKIMESDD
+651 IYDQRTKIMESGD
-664 IKDFIKNMKIDTLDN
+664 IKDFIKIMKIDTLDN
-679 IVLKNIPK
+679 IVSKNIPK

-708 IKKDFKKIAKKEGV
+708 IKKDLKKIAKKDGV
-722 ADEEIKKIILNE
+722 ADLEIKKLVLDE
-734 IEKADKDRE
+734 IEKLDKDKE
-743 KEIGSKNFR
+743 KKIGGENLR

-814 SKILSNIQFEQE
+814 SKVLSNIQFEPQNE
-826 RERTEEDVYKDQKL
+826 ESQEDVYKDQKL
-840 EKASDKT
+840 EKEAIPEEEFSV
-847 PSQFAP
+847 A
-853 DLDQKAK
+853 LDIKAK
-860 IAAKEFPDEVKKQ
+860 LAAKQFPEEIKKQ
-873 ASEAK
+873 EAK
-878 DENCLLNFYPKNKIP
+878 DKNCLLNFYPKNKIP
-893 RNTRCNSTGLKY
+893 RNTRCQSTGLKY
-905 KNCCGKIS
+905 KNCCGKVS

>member
-10 FGSANDRFINKLQTQ
+10 FGSANDRFISKLQKQTE
-25 VDSIN
+25 DIN
-30 KLEKEYEKLTNQ
+30 KLEKDYEKLTNH
-42 ELKNKTKDFKA
+42 ELKNKTKEFKLK
-53 RLKQKESLDTIL
+53 LKQNKTLDSIL

-93 VLHKGMVAEMKT
+93 VLHKGMIAEMKT
-105 GEGKTLVST
+105 GEGKTLAST

-137 KRDSEWMGEIYKF
+137 KRDSEWMGEIYK
-150 LDISVGC
+150 LLGLSVGC
-157 ITSGIE
+157 ITAGIE
-163 DKERNDA
+163 DKERKDA

-193 YSKDTLVQKKH
+193 YSIDTLVQKKH

-227 GPTEDTSSLYSKIN
+227 GPTEDTSNLYLKIN
-241 QFIPQLKDVDYE
+241 QLIPQLKSTEYE

-260 VNLTNKGVESIE
+260 VNLTDKGVEEIE
-272 KILKEQKLLKNNN
+272 KILKEKKLLKNNN

-291 IVILHHINQ
+291 IVVLHHINQ

-315 VKNNQVIIIDE
+315 VRNNQVIIIDE

-393 NLQVIEIPTNKKCI
+393 NLQVIEIPTNEECI
-407 RIDQDDEIYRTNQE
+407 RVDKDDEIYRTNQE
-421 KYNAIVSQIAECKKK
+421 KYKAIVSQIAECVKK

-444 VSIEKSEEL
+444 ISIEKSEEL

-480 QAGQKGSVT
+480 QTGQKGAVT

-501 QLGGNFDMQIKK
+501 QLGGNLDMQIKK
-513 IEIEDKKKLN
+513 LEIEDQKKLN
-523 EKSVNKIK
+523 EKDVNKIK
-531 EEIENAKK
+531 KEIEDAKK
-539 TVIEARGLFVLGTE
+539 IVIGAGGLFVLATE

-582 LEDDLM
+582 LGDDLM

-594 KIDSMLKTLG
+594 KINSMLKSLG

-651 IYNQRTKIMESDD
+651 IYDQRTKIMESGD
-664 IKDFIKNMKIDTLDN
+664 IKDFIKIMKIDTLDN
-679 IVLKNIPK
+679 IVSKNIPK

-708 IKKDFKKIAKKEGV
+708 IKKDLKKIAKKDGV
-722 ADEEIKKIILNE
+722 ADLEIKKLVLDE
-734 IEKADKDRE
+734 IEKLDKDKE
-743 KEIGSKNFR
+743 KKNR
-752 TVEKSFLL
+752 
-760 QIIDHSWKDHLL
+760 
-772 FLDYLKQGIS
+772 
-782 LRAYGQKDPLNEYK
+782 R
-796 REAFA
+796 
-801 LFENM
+801 
-806 LLNIKRNI
+806 
-814 SKILSNIQFEQE
+814 
-826 RERTEEDVYKDQKL
+826 
-840 EKASDKT
+840 
-847 PSQFAP
+847 
-853 DLDQKAK
+853 
-860 IAAKEFPDEVKKQ
+860 
-873 ASEAK
+873 
-878 DENCLLNFYPKNKIP
+878 
-893 RNTRCNSTGLKY
+893 
-905 KNCCGKIS
+905 

>member
-10 FGSANDRFINKLQTQ
+10 FGSANDRFISKLQKQTE
-25 VDSIN
+25 DIN
-30 KLEKEYEKLTNQ
+30 KLEKDYEKLTNH
-42 ELKNKTKDFKA
+42 ELKNKTKEFKLK
-53 RLKQKESLDTIL
+53 LKQNKTLDSIL

-93 VLHKGMVAEMKT
+93 VLHKGMIAEMKT
-105 GEGKTLVST
+105 GEGKTLAST

-137 KRDSEWMGEIYKF
+137 KRDSEWMGEIYK
-150 LDISVGC
+150 LLGLSVGC
-157 ITSGIE
+157 ITAGIE
-163 DKERNDA
+163 DKERKDA

-193 YSKDTLVQKKH
+193 YSIDTLVQKKH

-227 GPTEDTSSLYSKIN
+227 GPTEDTSNLYLKIN
-241 QFIPQLKDVDYE
+241 QLIPQLKSTEYE

-260 VNLTNKGVESIE
+260 VNLTDKGVEEIE
-272 KILKEQKLLKNNN
+272 KILKEKKLLKNNN

-291 IVILHHINQ
+291 IVVLHHINQ

-315 VKNNQVIIIDE
+315 VRNNQVIIIDE

-393 NLQVIEIPTNKKCI
+393 NLQVIEIPTNEECI
-407 RIDQDDEIYRTNQE
+407 RVDKDDEIYRTNQE
-421 KYNAIVSQIAECKKK
+421 KYKAIVSQIAKCVKK

-444 VSIEKSEEL
+444 ISIEKSEEL

-480 QAGQKGSVT
+480 QTGQKGAVT

-501 QLGGNFDMQIKK
+501 QLGGNLDMQIKK
-513 IEIEDKKKLN
+513 LEIEDQKKLN
-523 EKSVNKIK
+523 EKDVNKIK
-531 EEIENAKK
+531 KEIEDAKK
-539 TVIEARGLFVLGTE
+539 IVIGAGGLFVLATE

-594 KIDSMLKTLG
+594 KINSMLKSLG

-651 IYNQRTKIMESDD
+651 IYDQRTKIMESGD
-664 IKDFIKNMKIDTLDN
+664 IKDFIKIMKIDTLDN
-679 IVLKNIPK
+679 IVSKNIPK

-708 IKKDFKKIAKKEGV
+708 IKKDIKKIAKKEGV
-722 ADEEIKKIILNE
+722 ADEEIKKLILDE

-743 KEIGSKNFR
+743 KKIGSENFR

-814 SKILSNIQFEQE
+814 SKVLSNIQFEPQNE
-826 RERTEEDVYKDQKL
+826 ESQEDVYKNQKL
-840 EKASDKT
+840 EKEAVPEEEFSG
-847 PSQFAP
+847 A
-853 DLDQKAK
+853 LDIKAK
-860 IAAKEFPDEVKKQ
+860 LAAKQFPEEIKKQ
-873 ASEAK
+873 EAK
-878 DENCLLNFYPKNKIP
+878 DKNCLLNFYPKNKIP
-893 RNTRCNSTGLKY
+893 RNTRCQSTGLKY
-905 KNCCGKIS
+905 KNCCGKVS